1 MSLESA
7 IRQTIEG
14 ATLDECKRK
23 LHQKYGDDFNI
34 EDRSSYF
41 KSCGF
46 LGLKQKEVQVVTY
59 TVNHKKAYDSNS
71 YYSDHSS
78 DRVVR
83 VEKNRESEEE
93 QLEKNRQAIL
103 QNTTNIAINSAINT
117 MNAKLDE
124 MSKKMSSMNDNL
136 NQASGEVHATIKHIE
151 DLLEQ
156 NEFTMSYTRMIEEKI
171 RQQFSLD
178 ELDDV
183 NLVERYVVDWIGETI
198 QIAETKHFRPPH
210 VVIIIGPTGVG
221 KTTTLAKLA
230 ASTILD
236 AKNKNIPRPKLCIF
250 TIDSMRVGAIEQ
262 LERLGEAMGLKALK
276 AESAEDVKEIYDEY
290 KDHVD
295 YIFVD
300 TGGYSPNDATHIGMM
315 KNVLDVN
322 MNPDVYLSVTAST
335 KASDL
340 QTIFRNYEPLGYDSV
355 IVTKCDES
363 KQYGNIISVLW
374 EKRKT
379 ISYITD
385 GQILSRNLR
394 KASVVDFLKNLNGFN
409 IDRVHIEN
417 KFGEQ

>member
-1 MSLESA
+1 MSLESG
-7 IRQTIEG
+7 IKQTIEG

-46 LGLKQKEVQVVTY
+46 LGLRQKEVQVVTY
-59 TVNHKKAYDSNS
+59 TVNHKKS
-71 YYSDHSS
+71 YEGNYSSVNFS
-78 DRVVR
+78 RER
-83 VEKNRESEEE
+83 SRESEEE
-93 QLEKNRQAIL
+93 ELEKNRQAIL
-103 QNTTNIAINSAINT
+103 QNTQNIAINSAINT
-117 MNAKLDE
+117 MSAKLDE
-124 MSKKMSSMNDNL
+124 MSRQMSTMSNNITT
-136 NQASGEVHATIKHIE
+136 ATSEIHPTILHIE
-151 DLLEQ
+151 ELMEQ
-156 NEFTMSYTRMIEEKI
+156 NEFTMSYTRMIEDKI

-178 ELDDV
+178 QLDDV

-198 QIAETKHFRPPH
+198 QISETKHFRPPH

-236 AKNKNIPRPKLCIF
+236 AKSKNIPKPKLCIF
-250 TIDSMRVGAIEQ
+250 TIDSMRVGALEQ
-262 LERLGEAMGLKALK
+262 LEKLGDVMEQKVLK
-276 AESAEDVKEIYDEY
+276 AETADDVREIYEEY

-340 QTIFRNYEPLGYDSV
+340 QTIFRNYEPLGYESV
-355 IVTKCDES
+355 IVTKWDES
-363 KQYGNIISVLW
+363 KQFGNIISVLW
-374 EKRKT
+374 EKRKS

-385 GQILSRNLR
+385 GQIISRNLR
-394 KASVVDFLKNLNGFN
+394 KANVIDFLINLVGFN

>member
-1 MSLESA
+1 MSLESG
-7 IRQTIEG
+7 IKQTIEG

-46 LGLKQKEVQVVTY
+46 LGLRQKEVQVVTY
-59 TVNHKKAYDSNS
+59 TVNHKKS
-71 YYSDHSS
+71 YEGNYSSYGS
-78 DRVVR
+78 GRP
-83 VEKNRESEEE
+83 VERSRETEEE

-103 QNTTNIAINSAINT
+103 QNTQSIAINSAINT
-117 MNAKLDE
+117 LSAKMDE
-124 MSKKMSSMNDNL
+124 MTRQMSSMNNNI

-151 DLLEQ
+151 ELMEQ

-198 QIAETKHFRPPH
+198 QIAEEKHFRPPH

-236 AKNKNIPRPKLCIF
+236 AKSKNIPKPKLCIF
-250 TIDSMRVGAIEQ
+250 TIDSMRVGALEQ
-262 LERLGEAMGLKALK
+262 LEKLGDVMEQKVLK
-276 AESAEDVKEIYDEY
+276 AETADDVREIYEEY

-363 KQYGNIISVLW
+363 KQFGNIISILW
-374 EKRKT
+374 ERRKT
-379 ISYITD
+379 ISYVTD
-385 GQILSRNLR
+385 GQIISRNLR
-394 KASVVDFLKNLNGFN
+394 KANVIDFLKNLSGFN

>member
-1 MSLESA
+1 MSLESG
-7 IRQTIEG
+7 IKQTIEG

-46 LGLKQKEVQVVTY
+46 LGLRQKEVQVVTY
-59 TVNHKKAYDSNS
+59 TVNHKKSYDGNYSS
-71 YYSDHSS
+71 YE
-78 DRVVR
+78 RP
-83 VEKNRESEEE
+83 RERSREAEEE
-93 QLEKNRQAIL
+93 QFEKNRQAIL
-103 QNTTNIAINSAINT
+103 QAQTNTAVTSAIKT
-117 MNAKLDE
+117 LSQQVEEMNKQ
-124 MSKKMSSMNDNL
+124 MTNMNNNI
-136 NQASGEVHATIKHIE
+136 NQSSGELHPTIKHIE
-151 DLLEQ
+151 ELLEQ

-198 QIAETKHFRPPH
+198 QVAEEKHFRPPH

-236 AKNKNIPRPKLCIF
+236 AKNKNLPKPKLCIF
-250 TIDSMRVGAIEQ
+250 TIDSMRVGALEQ
-262 LERLGEAMGLKALK
+262 LERLGDAMEQKVLK
-276 AESAEDVKEIYDEY
+276 AETAEDVKEIYEEY

-340 QTIFRNYEPLGYDSV
+340 QTIFRNYEPLGYESV

-374 EKRKT
+374 ERRKT

-385 GQILSRNLR
+385 GQIISRNLR
-394 KASVVDFLKNLNGFN
+394 KASVIDFLKNLSGFN

>member
-1 MSLESA
+1 MSLESG
-7 IRQTIEG
+7 IKQTIEG

-59 TVNHKKAYDSNS
+59 TVNHKKAYDNNS
-71 YYSDHSS
+71 YYSERPRERS
-78 DRVVR
+78 
-83 VEKNRESEEE
+83 RESEEAE
-93 QLEKNRQAIL
+93 FEKNRQAIL
-103 QNTTNIAINSAINT
+103 QAQQNTAMAGAIKSLSQQMEE
-117 MNAKLDE
+117 MNKQ
-124 MSKKMSSMNDNL
+124 MSSMNNNI
-136 NQASGEVHATIKHIE
+136 NQASGEVHSTIKHIE
-151 DLLEQ
+151 ELLEQ

-198 QIAETKHFRPPH
+198 QVAEEKHFRPPH

-236 AKNKNIPRPKLCIF
+236 AKNKNIPKPKLCIF
-250 TIDSMRVGAIEQ
+250 TIDSMRVGALEQ
-262 LERLGEAMGLKALK
+262 LERLGDAMEQKVLK
-276 AESAEDVKEIYDEY
+276 AETADDVKEIYEEY

-340 QTIFRNYEPLGYDSV
+340 QTIFRNYEPLGYESV

-363 KQYGNIISVLW
+363 KQFGNIISVLW
-374 EKRKT
+374 ERRKT
-379 ISYITD
+379 ISYVTD
-385 GQILSRNLR
+385 GQIISRNLR
-394 KASVVDFLKNLNGFN
+394 KANVVDFLKNLSGFN

>member
-1 MSLESA
+1 MSLESG
-7 IRQTIEG
+7 IKQTIEG

-46 LGLKQKEVQVVTY
+46 LGLRQKEVQVVTY
-59 TVNHKKAYDSNS
+59 TVNHKKSYDGNYSS
-71 YYSDHSS
+71 YE
-78 DRVVR
+78 RP
-83 VEKNRESEEE
+83 RERSREAEEE
-93 QLEKNRQAIL
+93 QFEKNRQAIL
-103 QNTTNIAINSAINT
+103 QAQTNTAVTSAIKT
-117 MNAKLDE
+117 LSQQVEEMNKQ
-124 MSKKMSSMNDNL
+124 MTNMNNNI
-136 NQASGEVHATIKHIE
+136 NQSSGELHPTIKHIE
-151 DLLEQ
+151 ELLEQ

-198 QIAETKHFRPPH
+198 QVAEEKHFRPPH

-236 AKNKNIPRPKLCIF
+236 AKNKNIPKPKLCIF
-250 TIDSMRVGAIEQ
+250 TIDSMRVGALEQ
-262 LERLGEAMGLKALK
+262 LERLGDAMEQKVLK
-276 AESAEDVKEIYDEY
+276 AETAEDVKEIYEEY

-340 QTIFRNYEPLGYDSV
+340 QTIFRNYEPLGYESV

-374 EKRKT
+374 ERRKT
-379 ISYITD
+379 VSYITD
-385 GQILSRNLR
+385 GQIISRNLR
-394 KASVVDFLKNLNGFN
+394 KASVIDFLKNLSGFN

>member
-1 MSLESA
+1 MSLESG
-7 IRQTIEG
+7 IKQTIEG

-46 LGLKQKEVQVVTY
+46 LGLRQKEVQVVTY
-59 TVNHKKAYDSNS
+59 TVNHKKSYDGNYSS
-71 YYSDHSS
+71 YE
-78 DRVVR
+78 RP
-83 VEKNRESEEE
+83 RERSREAEEE
-93 QLEKNRQAIL
+93 QFEKNRQAIL
-103 QNTTNIAINSAINT
+103 QAQTNTAVTSAIKT
-117 MNAKLDE
+117 LSQQVEEMNKQ
-124 MSKKMSSMNDNL
+124 MTNMNNNI
-136 NQASGEVHATIKHIE
+136 NQSSGELHPTIKHIE
-151 DLLEQ
+151 ELLEQ

-198 QIAETKHFRPPH
+198 QVAEEEHFRPPH

-236 AKNKNIPRPKLCIF
+236 AKNKNIPKPKLCIF
-250 TIDSMRVGAIEQ
+250 TIDSMRVGALEQ
-262 LERLGEAMGLKALK
+262 LERLGDAMEQKVLK
-276 AESAEDVKEIYDEY
+276 AETAEDVKEIYEEY

-340 QTIFRNYEPLGYDSV
+340 QTIFRNYEPLGYESV

-374 EKRKT
+374 ERRKT
-379 ISYITD
+379 VSYITD
-385 GQILSRNLR
+385 GQIISRNLR
-394 KASVVDFLKNLNGFN
+394 KASVIDFLKNLSGFN

>member
-1 MSLESA
+1 MSLESG

-41 KSCGF
+41 KPSGF
-46 LGLKQKEVQVVTY
+46 LGLRTKEVQVVTY
-59 TVNHKKAYDSNS
+59 TVNHKKSYDSNS
-71 YYSDHSS
+71 YFP
-78 DRVVR
+78 
-83 VEKNRESEEE
+83 EKRIERERESEAE

-103 QNTTNIAINSAINT
+103 QNTQNIAINSAINT
-117 MNAKLDE
+117 MSAKIDE
-124 MSKKMSSMNDNL
+124 MSRQMSSISSNISTATN
-136 NQASGEVHATIKHIE
+136 EVHPTILHIE
-151 DLLEQ
+151 ELLEQ
-156 NEFTMSYTRMIEEKI
+156 NEFTMSYTRMIEDKI

-178 ELDDV
+178 QLDDV

-198 QIAETKHFRPPH
+198 QVAEEKHFRPPH

-250 TIDSMRVGAIEQ
+250 TIDSMRVGALEQ
-262 LERLGEAMGLKALK
+262 LERLGDAMEQKVLK
-276 AESAEDVKEIYDEY
+276 AETADDVKEIYEEY

-363 KQYGNIISVLW
+363 KQFGNIISVLW
-374 EKRKT
+374 ERRKT

-385 GQILSRNLR
+385 GQIISRNLR
-394 KASVVDFLKNLNGFN
+394 KASVIDFLKNLSGFN